1 MYSLDIQITTRICNL
16 SRSYVGLA
24 LRKLRTVLYLIKAH
38 EERRNFLKLFV
49 PSKSHR
55 HINMK

>member
-1 MYSLDIQITTRICNL
+1 MYSLDIQITTRICNS

-38 EERRNFLKLFV
+38 EERRNFLKLLV